1 MSNAAELIPA
11 CAYARHS
18 ARGQEHSVDQQI
30 AEFRKYAAANGMRLL
45 EPVFEDRAKSGRK
58 DAGRAGLEQ
67 MMAFLE
73 RRPRPCKIVLL
84 WASSRLARNADDSD
98 FYKSSIRRA
107 GYKLIYLGDA
117 LLNVE
122 GPMRGVF
129 ESLVQYKDQQYS
141 LDLARDVKRGLL
153 SVAGQGQSISPP
165 PRGYKVVG
173 RKWEVDPEYSDRVRQ
188 AWEMRAA
195 GFTLSDIH
203 EATDLYHTPQ
213 GYVNMFHNRAYLGTL
228 VFSGNE
234 FPNFCPPLCSIQEWE
249 RVQVVN
255 SYALEHPRRARSS
268 YLLSGR
274 VYCAI
279 CGLAMVG
286 HTCYAKTVYRYYTC
300 HHTSF
305 YPDRCGKSRVRAEA
319 LESAAV
325 ELALAEFTP
334 EKIGPMYAAW
344 KAEHGQEVGLRS
356 SERAKVVRKLAD
368 CKSALANLMQAVEQ
382 GAYSTAISL
391 QISTREQELAGLEK
405 KLDSLPRDTPAT
417 DIDIPK
423 LCQDMARMLV
433 SDNVAEKRLALR
445 AIVERVD
452 VDGRAVTVKIKRLP
466 F

>member
-1 MSNAAELIPA
+1 MTELIPV

-30 AEFRKYAAANGMRLL
+30 AEFRKYAAANGMRLI
-45 EPVFEDRAKSGRK
+45 EPVFEDRAKSGRQ

-67 MMAFLE
+67 MMAFIATK
-73 RRPRPCKIVLL
+73 PRPCKVVLL
-84 WASSRLARNADDSD
+84 WSSSRLARNVDDAAWYKADIRRKGYKIVYVSEVQLNIDNPVMRHVFEAVTESSD
-98 FYKSSIRRA
+98 HSYSIR
-107 GYKLIYLGDA
+107 
-117 LLNVE
+117 
-122 GPMRGVF
+122 
-129 ESLVQYKDQQYS
+129 
-141 LDLARDVKRGLL
+141 LAQDVKRGLL

-173 RKWEVDPEYSDRVRQ
+173 RKWEVDPEYEIRVRQ
-188 AWEMRAA
+188 AWEMRSA

-286 HTCYAKTVYRYYTC
+286 HTCHAKTVYRYYTC

-334 EKIGPMYAAW
+334 EKIGPVYAAW
-344 KAEHGQEVGLRS
+344 KAEHGQEAGLRS
-356 SERAKVVRKLAD
+356 SERAKVVRKLSE

-391 QISTREQELAGLEK
+391 QISTREQELQELEK
-405 KLDSLPRDTPAT
+405 KLDTLPRDTPAT

-433 SDNVAEKRLALR
+433 SDNTAEKRLALR

-452 VDGRAVTVKIKRLP
+452 VDGRAVTVKIRRLP